1 MSTAE
6 QRRQQRGTDA
16 AGGNRGRGSKRE
28 RGEERD
34 CQKERNE
41 TAWGGGGTKRWRAD
55 ADRDGVCDGEDERG
69 KACTMAKEQS

>member
-16 AGGNRGRGSKRE
+16 AGGNRGRESQRE

-34 CQKERNE
+34 CQKGRNE
-41 TAWGGGGTKRWRAD
+41 TAGGRINTKGWRAD
-55 ADRDGVCDGEDERG
+55 ADRDGVCDRENERG